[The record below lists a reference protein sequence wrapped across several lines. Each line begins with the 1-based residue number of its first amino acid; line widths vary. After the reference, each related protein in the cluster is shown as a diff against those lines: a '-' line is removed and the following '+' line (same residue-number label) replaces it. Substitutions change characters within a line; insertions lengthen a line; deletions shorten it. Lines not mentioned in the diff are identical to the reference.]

1 MRPLLLILALW
12 LAGPGLAMAQTDPQ
26 APAPQPYEFPFEV
39 EVFDL
44 PVSANGIAYRLYV
57 RLPLLAEERRSSP
70 PGVFYMLDGD
80 WYFPTLAAGVFNTE
94 FFGHTPDAYMVG
106 IGYQDTETVSVT
118 AHRTR
123 DYTPTTFVPPDE
135 NHPLQPADYE
145 GSGGAEAFLDVLE
158 TEIIPFIEAR
168 YALDASQRGLIGK
181 SYGGLFASYALLT
194 RPELFRQM
202 SIISPSL
209 WWDDF
214 MLPREQRAAMLLEA
228 RTHDRLMPAPTRLV
242 FTAGSEEE
250 RLGMVTDINVFTEAM
265 LARQDPNLAIAW
277 RVLDGERHESIF
289 PRAIMTS
296 LRLLAGNLPWE
307 SPDLHEAE

>member
-1 MRPLLLILALW
+1 
-12 LAGPGLAMAQTDPQ
+12 MAQADPQ
-26 APAPQPYEFPFEV
+26 ALQAQPYEFPFEV

-57 RLPLLAEERRSSP
+57 RLPLLDEERRTAA

-94 FFGHTPDAYMVG
+94 SFGHTPDAYMVG

-123 DYTPTTFVPPDE
+123 DYTPTTFTPPDAS
-135 NHPLQPADYE
+135 HPLRPSDYE
-145 GSGGAEAFLDVLE
+145 GSGGAEAFLNVLE

-168 YALDASQRGLIGK
+168 YPLDASQRGLIGK

-194 RPELFRQM
+194 RPQLFRQM

-214 MLPREQRAAMLLEA
+214 MLPRDQRAIMRLEA
-228 RTHDRLMPAPTRLV
+228 QTRDQLMPAPTRVV

-250 RLGMVTDINVFTEAM
+250 RLGMVTDVNTFTEA
-265 LARQDPNLAIAW
+265 LAARHDANLDIAW
-277 RVLDGERHESIF
+277 RVLDDERHESIF

-296 LRLLAGNLPWE
+296 LRLLSGNLAWE
-307 SPDLHEAE
+307 VSEPAGPE